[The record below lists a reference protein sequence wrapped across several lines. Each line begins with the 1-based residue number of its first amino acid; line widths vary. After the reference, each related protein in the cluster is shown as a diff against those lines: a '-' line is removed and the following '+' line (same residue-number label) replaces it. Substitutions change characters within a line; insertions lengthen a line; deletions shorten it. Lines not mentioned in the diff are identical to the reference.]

1 MSNEEQFNE
10 SDYESI
16 EDDIKSENEDTID
29 ILDFLE
35 KNIIDNSYENRTMY
49 KITLSQLYYLYDN
62 KTIFLSKLN
71 RVINMNRVDEAFKE
85 LSLENCDPIILAN
98 INGKDGFEILDGQ
111 HRLLYF
117 VKNRKTLKGDS
128 EIYLDLRFVE
138 NEAEY
143 CKLLNIINNRMN
155 FSTGQ
160 LNKYI
165 LLGIKEELSKKLK
178 NKTNKDIYGKNR
190 PRIDWE
196 KLQTILINTKTYKN
210 SDNKVDDIVNKLVR
224 LNNMIS
230 TNMSKYSEYFKNTN
244 MEKRALHF
252 HLFLGIDKSY
262 KLINLI
268 DEF

>member
-1 MSNEEQFNE
+1 MSNNEQFDE
-10 SDYESI
+10 SDFESI
-16 EDDIKSENEDTID
+16 EDDLDSENEDTIN

-62 KTIFLSKLN
+62 QTIFLSKLN
-71 RVINMNRVDEAFKE
+71 RVINMERVDGAFKN

-98 INGKDGFEILDGQ
+98 IKGKDGFEILDGQ

-117 VKNRKTLKGDS
+117 VKNRESLKGDS

-165 LLGIKEELSKKLK
+165 LLGIKEELSKNLK
-178 NKTNKDIYGKNR
+178 NKNNKGIYGKNR
-190 PRIDWE
+190 PRIDWD
-196 KLQTILINTKTYKN
+196 KLQTALINTKTYKD
-210 SDNKVDDIVNKLVR
+210 SDSKVDDIVNKLVR

-230 TNMSKYSEYFKNTN
+230 TNMSKYSDYFKGAT
-244 MEKRALHF
+244 MEKRALNF
-252 HLFLGIDKSY
+252 HLFIGIDKSY
-262 KLINLI
+262 KLIKLI